1 MCSSDLYSGFLGDVR
16 ANAGR
21 ITTAAMTR
29 PSGTLMGL
37 RQVPPVASSN
47 WNTVMKLPTLEAR
60 LAALH
65 DDKTRADLI
74 ADGKA
79 RGLWYDAYQVHPLGN
94 GDTPDFHIDG
104 GLSVGELAD
113 RAGVHPVEIIVDR
126 LIESQGRELFNVW
139 FFNRNHQIMGDLL
152 SMDHVYPG
160 LGDAGAHAGQIC
172 DADAPTHYLS
182 YWCRDRK
189 AVSLPKAVH
198 QLTQQGAQV
207 LGLIDRGTLTVG
219 AFADV
224 NVFDLDGMRLHMP
237 EFVRDFPAGAGRLVQ
252 KATGYDATV
261 VNGRV
266 FMEHGVHTGELAGTL
281 LRSGPDRRRS

>member
-1 MCSSDLYSGFLGDVR
+1 
-16 ANAGR
+16 
-21 ITTAAMTR
+21 
-29 PSGTLMGL
+29 
-37 RQVPPVASSN
+37 VPPVASAN
-47 WNTVMKLPTLEAR
+47 WAAVMKLPTMEAR

-65 DDKTRADLI
+65 DDATRADLI

-79 RGLWYDAYQVHPLGN
+79 RGLWYDAYQVHSLGN

-113 RAGVHPVEIIVDR
+113 QAGVHPVEIMVDR

-152 SMDHVYPG
+152 TMDHVYPG

-224 NVFDLDGMRLHMP
+224 NVFDPERLNP
-237 EFVRDFPAGAGRLVQ
+237 AYPDFTNDIPGGKGRLFVRSFGYA
-252 KATGYDATV
+252 ATL
-261 VNGRV
+261 VNGQV
-266 FMEHGVHTGELAGTL
+266 VVEQGEHTGARPGQV
-281 LRSGPDRRRS
+281 LREFARA